1 MVRPVGRNAS
11 VESAAVAHR
20 VTLIPGDGTG
30 PELTE
35 ATRRVLEATGVEF
48 GWDVQE
54 AGADVMDRHGG
65 DPLPEPVLESIRRNG
80 VALKGPITTP
90 VGGGFRSVNVG
101 LRKALDLFGQ
111 VRPCKTYEGVR
122 TRFDDV
128 DLVIVREN
136 TEDLYAGIEYEQGT
150 AEAEEL
156 IGWIESKGGRLRHRD
171 AGISIKPL
179 SVSGTRRI
187 VQFAFDYARRNGR
200 RKVTAVHKAN
210 IMKFTD
216 GLYLHVAREVAAENS
231 DVEFDDRIVDN
242 MCMQL
247 VQRPEEY
254 DVLVL
259 PNLYGDIL
267 SDLAAGMIGG
277 LGLAP
282 GANHGD
288 EVAVFEPT
296 HGSAPKYAGQNKVNP
311 MAQLLSGMLMLRHL
325 DELDAADRLESA
337 IADVIREGRSV
348 TYDMKPTR
356 DDPTAVGTSEVADA
370 IIDKLG
376 ARVA

>member
-1 MVRPVGRNAS
+1 
-11 VESAAVAHR
+11 VAHE

-30 PELTE
+30 PELSE

-48 GWDVQE
+48 DWDMQQ
-54 AGADVMDRHGG
+54 AGADVMDQFGG
-65 DPLPEPVLESIRRNG
+65 NPLPEQTLDSIRRTG
-80 VALKGPITTP
+80 VAIKGPITTP

-101 LRKALDLFGQ
+101 LRKALDLYAQ

-122 TRFDDV
+122 TRFEDV

-136 TEDLYAGIEYEQGT
+136 TEDLYAGIEYEQGQPET
-150 AEAEEL
+150 VEL
-156 IGWIESKGGRLRHRD
+156 IEWIESKGGTLRHAD

-179 SVSGTRRI
+179 SVSGTRRV

-216 GLYLHVAREVAAENS
+216 GLYLQVARDVAEENP
-231 DVEFDDRIVDN
+231 DIEFDDRIVDN

-247 VQRPEEY
+247 VQRPDEY

-259 PNLYGDIL
+259 PNLYGDIV

-277 LGLAP
+277 LGMAP
-282 GANHGD
+282 GANFG
-288 EVAVFEPT
+288 EQAAIFEPT

-311 MAQLLSGMLMLRHL
+311 VAMMLSGMLMLRHL
-325 DELDAADRLESA
+325 DEVEAADRLESA
-337 IADVIREGRSV
+337 IADVIREGASV

-370 IIDKLG
+370 IIDKMG
-376 ARVA
+376 ARV

>member
-1 MVRPVGRNAS
+1 M
-11 VESAAVAHR
+11 AHE

-35 ATRRVLEATGVEF
+35 ATRRVLEATGAEF
-48 GWDVQE
+48 EWDVQQ
-54 AGADVMDRHGG
+54 AGADVMDQFDGN
-65 DPLPEPVLESIRRNG
+65 PLPEQTLESIRRTG
-80 VALKGPITTP
+80 VAIKGPITTP

-101 LRKALDLFGQ
+101 LRKALDLYAQ

-136 TEDLYAGIEYEQGT
+136 TEDLYAGIEYEQGRPET
-150 AEAEEL
+150 LEL
-156 IGWIESKGGRLRHRD
+156 IEWIEAQGGTLRHGD

-179 SVSGTRRI
+179 SVSGTRRV
-187 VQFAFDYARRNGR
+187 VQFAFDYARRNAR

-216 GLYLHVAREVAAENS
+216 GLYLQVAREVAEENA
-231 DVEFDDRIVDN
+231 DIEFDDRIVDN

-247 VQRPEEY
+247 VQRPDEY

-259 PNLYGDIL
+259 PNLYGDIV

-277 LGLAP
+277 LGMAP
-282 GANHGD
+282 GANFGQD
-288 EVAVFEPT
+288 AAIFEPT
-296 HGSAPKYAGQNKVNP
+296 HGSAPKYARQNKVNP
-311 MAQLLSGMLMLRHL
+311 MAMMLSGMLMLRYL
-325 DELDAADRLESA
+325 EVAEAADRLESA
-337 IADVIREGRSV
+337 IADVIREGASV
-348 TYDMKPTR
+348 TYDMKPAR

-370 IIDKLG
+370 IIDKMG
-376 ARVA
+376 ARV

>member
-1 MVRPVGRNAS
+1 
-11 VESAAVAHR
+11 VAHR

-48 GWDVQE
+48 DWDVRE
-54 AGADVMDRHGG
+54 AGADVMDSYGG
-65 DPLPEPVLESIRRNG
+65 NPLPDEVLDAIRETG

-90 VGGGFRSVNVG
+90 VGGGFRSVNVA
-101 LRKALDLFGQ
+101 LRKSLDLYAQ
-111 VRPCKTYEGVR
+111 VRPCKTYPGVR
-122 TRFDDV
+122 TRFEDV
-128 DLVIVREN
+128 DLIVVREN
-136 TEDLYAGIEYEQGT
+136 TEDLYAGIEYEQGSD
-150 AEAEEL
+150 EAQEL
-156 IGWIESKGGRLRHRD
+156 IDWIKSKGGKLAHDD
-171 AGISIKPL
+171 AGISIKPI
-179 SVSGTRRI
+179 SISGTRRI

-210 IMKFTD
+210 IMKFSD
-216 GLYLHVAREVAAENS
+216 GLYLNVAREVAAEN
-231 DVEFDDRIVDN
+231 DDIEFDDRIVDN

-259 PNLYGDIL
+259 PNLYGDVL
-267 SDLAAGMIGG
+267 SDLCAGMIGG

-282 GANHGD
+282 GANFG
-288 EVAVFEPT
+288 EGIAIFEPT

-325 DELDAADRLESA
+325 DEDDAADNLEQA
-337 IADVIREGRSV
+337 IAEVIREGKSV
-348 TYDMKPTR
+348 TYDMKPRR

-370 IIDKLG
+370 IIENLG